1 MKTFALPLSKFA
13 IRRLQKDCNGF
24 LRIFYPDQAAH
35 SVGTSHESYR
45 FGGKQWTLAT
55 DAATPIAT
63 WRPDLLKQY
72 GISRP
77 QTRDK
82 VLALARSGFVTVS
95 ALPIDV
101 LTNSYMFCEALGE
114 TPFSRED
121 VLASER
127 LS

>member
-1 MKTFALPLSKFA
+1 MNAGHRCGNA
-13 IRRLQKDCNGF
+13 NRHR
-24 LRIFYPDQAAH
+24 
-35 SVGTSHESYR
+35 
-45 FGGKQWTLAT
+45 
-55 DAATPIAT
+55 
-63 WRPDLLKQY
+63 RPDLLKQY

-95 ALPIDV
+95 AFPIDV
-101 LTNSYMFCEALGE
+101 LMNSYMFCEALGE
-114 TPFSRED
+114 TLFSRED